1 MMGTRRQRKRQ
12 PKDDSQIQ
20 DRISVLADCLLIHI
34 LSFLNTREAVQTC
47 ILSKRWINLWKTL
60 PTLTLDCYQFSD
72 CEIYENFLFMFL
84 SLRDHSTAL
93 SALLLH
99 NNHFENISL
108 YQMVIEYAF
117 THNVQHF
124 KINYTTAEL
133 FSPFFLSSHT
143 LTSLTLTGE
152 DLLLPGPRFDQIFPH
167 SLSFPTLTTL
177 SLKHLVFGCNDDG
190 CVDPFS
196 TFNMLTTLIIDKCV
210 LVDNAQNLRISST
223 KLVNLTICV
232 YDFLSGCNPR
242 TADFEIYFGI
252 ELYAPTLHSFDFT
265 GGHYIPKLF
274 GSKTALSSIKHV
286 NINLKQ
292 TMEDSL
298 WENPSILFKWLV
310 NLVNIESLTITK
322 PALQVLSYAHDDLL
336 KVDFPSLCNL
346 KSLKFNQIIRPPLV
360 TVIDF
365 LLQNSP
371 SAKVDFRCFQQLFKD
386 RLFWFPRRLFGQDG
400 EGYRSFS
407 KYGCIITRTL
417 LLISLL
423 ARLIYGCL
431 MIHVTDPT

>member
-1 MMGTRRQRKRQ
+1 MCLSSPSLSLSLSLSLSPQRRKVVFLSESRRFVPIHPLFARLTACKTTMMGTRRQRKRQ

-108 YQMVIEYAF
+108 YQMIYCFPVLALTKY
-117 THNVQHF
+117 
-124 KINYTTAEL
+124 
-133 FSPFFLSSHT
+133 LS
-143 LTSLTLTGE
+143 
-152 DLLLPGPRFDQIFPH
+152 H

-371 SAKVDFRCFQQLFKD
+371 SAKVDF
-386 RLFWFPRRLFGQDG
+386 
-400 EGYRSFS
+400 
-407 KYGCIITRTL
+407 
-417 LLISLL
+417 
-423 ARLIYGCL
+423 
-431 MIHVTDPT
+431 

>member
-1 MMGTRRQRKRQ
+1 MIDL
-12 PKDDSQIQ
+12 DD
-20 DRISVLADCLLIHI
+20 
-34 LSFLNTREAVQTC
+34 
-47 ILSKRWINLWKTL
+47 
-60 PTLTLDCYQFSD
+60 
-72 CEIYENFLFMFL
+72 
-84 SLRDHSTAL
+84 
-93 SALLLH
+93 
-99 NNHFENISL
+99 ISL
-108 YQMVIEYAF
+108 SGAKCLMDKSEDSWLWHSQLG
-117 THNVQHF
+117 HF
-124 KINYTTAEL
+124 HCEL
-133 FSPFFLSSHT
+133 LNIMSKDIVV
-143 LTSLTLTGE
+143 SLPKPIFVKDKL

-252 ELYAPTLHSFDFT
+252 ELYAPTLHTFDFT

-292 TMEDSL
+292 TMEDSF
-298 WENPSILFKWLV
+298 WENPSILFNWLV

-322 PALQVLSYAHDDLL
+322 PALQVLSYAHEDLL

-371 SAKVDFRCFQQLFKD
+371 SAKVDF
-386 RLFWFPRRLFGQDG
+386 
-400 EGYRSFS
+400 S
-407 KYGCIITRTL
+407 
-417 LLISLL
+417 
-423 ARLIYGCL
+423 
-431 MIHVTDPT
+431 V